1 MYFCGRRICEQ
12 YETQG
17 RSQSAEDSMREDFS
31 NKPAYCVDYEG
42 VLHGVARL
50 FHVPH
55 PLKFLLVI
63 FVDVLILEKHKV
75 EFAYFNILCK

>member
-1 MYFCGRRICEQ
+1 MYFWGRRICEH
-12 YETQG
+12 YESQG
-17 RSQSAEDSMREDFS
+17 ISWSAEDSMREDFS

-42 VLHGVARL
+42 VLYVARL
-50 FHVPH
+50 LHVAH

-63 FVDVLILEKHKV
+63 FVVVLILEKHKV